1 MMNTGQIAIVG
12 MWVVSGLLYISVIAG
27 IVYVAIHFITKFW

>member
-1 MMNTGQIAIVG
+1 MSDNKFFGIF
-12 MWVVSGLLYISVIAG
+12 LLYVMIWLAAVIG